1 MDINEPAAAA
11 QRQSRLTALGAWRIV
26 ATKPRCSGAQ
36 HLSPL
41 HRVLPRRAPH
51 CQEVLQLDALRTV
64 PRALASLDRGRLA
77 LARPRLGPQPRHD
90 QLPTSFVALRR
101 LRHFRRRCAI
111 VDFENRLRGLRASTA
126 PIVLTG
132 RRQSTRVYSLD
143 TVYGLRPSTPSTGP
157 KGRRFSPQVLLCYC
171 FAAAGSVG
179 PKPETPIFPSSRS
192 LNFSPRCRVVPF
204 S

>member
-90 QLPTSFVALRR
+90 QLPTSFVALRIALRR

-111 VDFENRLRGLRASTA
+111 ADLEKRLRGLRASTA
-126 PIVLTG
+126 PSVLTG
-132 RRQSTRVYSLD
+132 RRQSTRVYSVD

-157 KGRRFSPQVLLCYC
+157 KGRRFSPQAHIRDPQRGGRNVLPVW
-171 FAAAGSVG
+171 GSVAVR
-179 PKPETPIFPSSRS
+179 PVAIT
-192 LNFSPRCRVVPF
+192 
-204 S
+204 